1 MTNSVRKMLESKE
14 AKRADAVH
22 VRYESLHVEPGF
34 NLRQQDDELEAS
46 IEALALHII
55 DGGKYPPLEVRPR
68 DDGGMWIVDGHRRHA
83 AIGRALARNA
93 PLRSPKD
100 GEAWIHVVLFEGNE
114 EDRIARIITSAA
126 NKPLTPAEIAE
137 GYKRLKAFGWTP
149 AQIAKKVGRSAQH
162 VQDLLALGNAPSP
175 VREMV
180 KAGQVSATLAAKAA
194 RKHGD
199 KATAVLGEQLQQ
211 AQAQGKKRITAAT
224 TDKPK
229 PSASELAELRAE
241 NERLRATMTVPTV
254 KDASQDWSKVDP
266 VTAWHLIERHADNW
280 SDVAKM
286 MDEYVKAQIARA
298 AALQTPATDV
308 QSGRDAAFEAV
319 RNRLCGLQRYS
330 FVLDDDGVVRRT
342 QDRTGAWIEFDA
354 AHELLDPVAVDAAI
368 AAQTKEEDGQS

>member
-46 IEALALHII
+46 IEALTLHII
-55 DGGKYPPLEVRPR
+55 NAGKYPPLEVRPR

-83 AIGRALARNA
+83 AIGRALDRGA
-93 PLRSPKD
+93 PLRSEKD

-149 AQIAKKVGRSAQH
+149 AQIAKKVGKSAQH

-175 VREMV
+175 VRAMV
-180 KAGQVSATLAAKAA
+180 KAGQVSATRAAKAA

-229 PSASELAELRAE
+229 PSASQLQQERA
-241 NERLRATMTVPTV
+241 RLDWVIEHRGIVFHLGGEYCVTFPFDP
-254 KDASQDWSKVDP
+254 DAGTTPYRDSPREAID
-266 VTAWHLIERHADNW
+266 TA
-280 SDVAKM
+280 M
-286 MDEYVKAQIARA
+286 
-298 AALQTPATDV
+298 ALQK
-308 QSGRDAAFEAV
+308 GR
-319 RNRLCGLQRYS
+319 
-330 FVLDDDGVVRRT
+330 
-342 QDRTGAWIEFDA
+342 
-354 AHELLDPVAVDAAI
+354 
-368 AAQTKEEDGQS
+368 GQ

>member
-1 MTNSVRKMLESKE
+1 MTNSVRKMLELKE

-34 NLRQQDDELEAS
+34 NLRQQDDELEES

-55 DGGKYPPLEVRPR
+55 GGGKFPPLEVRPR
-68 DDGGMWIVDGHRRHA
+68 DEGGMWIVDGHRRHA

-149 AQIAKKVGRSAQH
+149 AQIAKKVGKSAQH

-180 KAGQVSATLAAKAA
+180 KAGQVSATRAAKAA

-211 AQAQGKKRITAAT
+211 AQAKGKKRITAAT
-224 TDKPK
+224 AEDQK
-229 PSASELAELRAE
+229 PSASEVKKLRD
-241 NERLRATMTVPTV
+241 RV
-254 KDASQDWSKVDP
+254 
-266 VTAWHLIERHADNW
+266 
-280 SDVAKM
+280 
-286 MDEYVKAQIARA
+286 
-298 AALQTPATDV
+298 AALEAPGREFWAVLAPCGEGVLFRKEADARWTQTGEGVGSDGFGVP
-308 QSGRDAAFEAV
+308 SIGESFRDAYEDEKLEMV
-319 RNRLCGLQRYS
+319 R
-330 FVLDDDGVVRRT
+330 VLVLPAEVR
-342 QDRTGAWIEFDA
+342 Q
-354 AHELLDPVAVDAAI
+354 
-368 AAQTKEEDGQS
+368 

>member
-180 KAGQVSATLAAKAA
+180 KAGQVSATRAAKAA

-211 AQAQGKKRITAAT
+211 AQAKGKKRITAAT
-224 TDKPK
+224 AEARKPAPVDADGERYRWLFGARTAEELEAMTADSGPPLDKPQDVVMC
-229 PSASELAELRAE
+229 EL
-241 NERLRATMTVPTV
+241 MTNYIS
-254 KDASQDWSKVDP
+254 KAYADEMIDA
-266 VTAWHLIERHADNW
+266 
-280 SDVAKM
+280 
-286 MDEYVKAQIARA
+286 ARA
-298 AALQTPATDV
+298 AQ
-308 QSGRDAAFEAV
+308 
-319 RNRLCGLQRYS
+319 
-330 FVLDDDGVVRRT
+330 
-342 QDRTGAWIEFDA
+342 
-354 AHELLDPVAVDAAI
+354 AAI
-368 AAQTKEEDGQS
+368 KSGDAP

>member
-34 NLRQQDDELEAS
+34 NLRQQDDELEES
-46 IEALALHII
+46 IEALAQHII
-55 DGGKYPPLEVRPR
+55 DSGKYPPLEVRPR

-83 AIGRALARNA
+83 AIGRALDRGA

-114 EDRIARIITSAA
+114 EDRIARIITSAN

-180 KAGQVSATLAAKAA
+180 KAGQVSATRAAKAA

-199 KATAVLGEQLQQ
+199 KATVVLGEQLQQ
-211 AQAQGKKRITAAT
+211 ARAKGKKRITAAT
-224 TDKPK
+224 ADDQK
-229 PSASELAELRAE
+229 PSASELQQLRAKVAELE
-241 NERLRATMTVPTV
+241 
-254 KDASQDWSKVDP
+254 SKVGLAAPLCWVFEDELPESMTTDAYNALYPHSRVDTVRMFPIFGPPAP
-266 VTAWHLIERHADNW
+266 V
-280 SDVAKM
+280 
-286 MDEYVKAQIARA
+286 QG
-298 AALQTPATDV
+298 PAMV
-308 QSGRDAAFEAV
+308 IS
-319 RNRLCGLQRYS
+319 
-330 FVLDDDGVVRRT
+330 
-342 QDRTGAWIEFDA
+342 
-354 AHELLDPVAVDAAI
+354 P
-368 AAQTKEEDGQS
+368 

>member
-34 NLRQQDDELEAS
+34 NLRQQDDELEES
-46 IEALALHII
+46 IEALAQHII
-55 DGGKYPPLEVRPR
+55 DSGKYPPLEVRPR

-83 AIGRALARNA
+83 AIGRALDRGA

-180 KAGQVSATLAAKAA
+180 KAGQVSATRAAKAA

-199 KATAVLGEQLQQ
+199 KAAAVLSEQLQQ
-211 AQAQGKKRITAAT
+211 AQAKGKKRITAAT
-224 TDKPK
+224 TDKSK
-229 PSASELAELRAE
+229 ASASEVEQLRA
-241 NERLRATMTVPTV
+241 
-254 KDASQDWSKVDP
+254 KV
-266 VTAWHLIERHADNW
+266 
-280 SDVAKM
+280 
-286 MDEYVKAQIARA
+286 
-298 AALQTPATDV
+298 AAL
-308 QSGRDAAFEAV
+308 ECK
-319 RNRLCGLQRYS
+319 L
-330 FVLDDDGVVRRT
+330 
-342 QDRTGAWIEFDA
+342 E
-354 AHELLDPVAVDAAI
+354 LDPVNGEDGISLRDQAIWDQGEQIDQMRAELEALRQSSAVSSGRAVVPTTPDEAMRR
-368 AAQTKEEDGQS
+368 AAQQADGDHGPHEDWLHTEWPDFLRVWNAMLTAAPGAIPCAEKGGDQR